1 MNLNGAIFDRL
12 NDDLAG
18 RWGAL
23 DDLMKFAATYLIYVI
38 AAIVVA
44 SWFARF
50 GSGENRRVAVYSAV
64 ISAAIAVGIAALI
77 SSNYNHPRPFM
88 NRGDVVLLI
97 HHAAD
102 NGFPSDHATAAF
114 ALAAGVGLYRPRFGI
129 ILVLL
134 ACLVAVGRVFVGVHY
149 PGDVAAGALIGMSV
163 AIVIWFVHPALLW
176 IDRVVV
182 QRIVPEPLL

>member
-23 DDLMKFAATYLIYVI
+23 DDVMKFAATYLIYVM

-50 GSGENRRVAVYSAV
+50 GSSENRRVAVYSAG
-64 ISAAIAVGIAALI
+64 IAAGVAVGIAALI
-77 SSNYNHPRPFM
+77 SSTYDHPRPFM
-88 NRGDVVLLI
+88 DRSDVVLLI

-102 NGFPSDHATAAF
+102 SSFPSSHATAAF
-114 ALAAGVGLYRPRFGI
+114 ALAAAVGLYRPRFGI
-129 ILVLL
+129 VLLLL
-134 ACLVAVGRVFVGVHY
+134 ACLVSVARVFVGVHY
-149 PGDVAAGALIGMSV
+149 PGDVGAGALIGIGS
-163 AIVIWFVHPALLW
+163 AIAVWLARPALLW
-176 IDRVVV
+176 VDRTVI

>member
-1 MNLNGAIFDRL
+1 LNLNGAIFDRL

-18 RWGAL
+18 RWVAL

-38 AAIVVA
+38 AAIALA

-50 GSGENRRVAVYSAV
+50 GSGENRRIAVYSAV

-77 SSNYNHPRPFM
+77 SSNYDHPRPFM

-102 NGFPSDHATAAF
+102 SGFPSDHATAAF
-114 ALAAGVGLYRPRFGI
+114 ALAAGIGLYRPRFGI
-129 ILVLL
+129 ALLVL

-149 PGDVAAGALIGMSV
+149 PGDVAAGALIGIGV
-163 AIVIWFVHPALLW
+163 AAVVWFVRPALLW
-176 IDRVVV
+176 IDRTVV
-182 QRIVPEPLL
+182 QRIVPQPLL